1 VSFFEVSH
9 LTVRYGRVT
18 AVRDVSF
25 GVAPGAVLTVLGRNG
40 AGKSSLL
47 AAIVGAVRPTEGRVL
62 WEGRDVTRTP
72 PDRKARDGV
81 VLIPEGR
88 RVFPRLTVRENL
100 VLGGFDLGRDE
111 RERALHRVGDLF
123 PVLGERADSL
133 AGLLSGG
140 QQQMLALARAL
151 MGSPRLLLLDEPS
164 LGLAP
169 KVIDEV
175 YRRLGSLRE
184 EGITIVLVEQHVPRA
199 LEFAD
204 RALVLNLGEVVL
216 EDNAA
221 ALVDDPRLVAAYIG
235 ERPG

>member
-1 VSFFEVSH
+1 MSLLEVSH

-18 AVRDVSF
+18 AVKDVSF
-25 GVAPGAVLTVLGRNG
+25 GVAPGAVLAVLGRNG

-47 AAIVGAVRPTEGRVL
+47 AAIVGAVRPAEGRVL
-62 WEGRDVTRTP
+62 WEGRDVTRRP

-81 VLIPEGR
+81 VMIPEGR

-100 VLGGFDLGRDE
+100 VLGGFGLDRDE

-123 PVLGERADSL
+123 PVLRERAGAL

-175 YRRLGSLRE
+175 YRQLGALRGQ
-184 EGITIVLVEQHVPRA
+184 GITIVLVEQHVSRA

-216 EDNAA
+216 EDDPA
-221 ALVDDPRLVAAYIG
+221 ALVDDPRLVAAYMG
-235 ERPG
+235 ERPR